1 MFFKEAVEPQLLDM
15 IASLQSEPLLKTH
28 VLAGGTALA
37 LQIGHRRSTD
47 IDLFSN
53 KEQNNG
59 LILEYLQKKYG
70 NYELFLINKDV
81 LRLSVKGIKID
92 IIKTMSNIID
102 EPLSEDGITLFGK
115 KDIAAMKLRAI
126 MLREKNRDFIDI
138 AYLMKEHSLQSMLEY
153 YQIKYGTH
161 DVAVVKTSLLKC
173 RDIKDWNEDVD
184 MLKNDMKLENMPI
197 LIEHELNILNRK
209 KNIGIKNIFKS
220 RRM

>member
-28 VLAGGTALA
+28 ILAGGTALA

-153 YQIKYGTH
+153 YQIKYGAH

-184 MLKNDMKLENMPI
+184 MLKNDMKLENIPI

-209 KNIGIKNIFKS
+209 KNIGIKKIFKT